1 MGTMGHANAQ
11 TAAPVAP
18 GPPAPNAPA
27 PGATAPN
34 TPPSTPP
41 ITWDRTA
48 NIKEAAVRIG
58 TIQRTKGAEA
68 AIKFID
74 ACYRTHGLASQYSA
88 AFEGCIAQDYLES
101 KLLTRIYS
109 RLPPDQLKKIGA
121 PTADAIAQA
130 MGRRVVAA
138 FNQYKV
144 GTVEAEAVRAE
155 VDKHGFPVFL
165 KTVFPNSAPEIDGV
179 TGKRDENDQNKEKN

>member
-1 MGTMGHANAQ
+1 MPAPANAQ
-11 TAAPVAP
+11 TATPVAPVAP
-18 GPPAPNAPA
+18 AQPA
-27 PGATAPN
+27 PGATAPDA
-34 TPPSTPP
+34 PPSSPP

-109 RLPPDQLKKIGA
+109 RLPPEQLKRMGA

-138 FNQYKV
+138 FGQYKV
-144 GTVEAEAVRAE
+144 GTVEAEAFRAE